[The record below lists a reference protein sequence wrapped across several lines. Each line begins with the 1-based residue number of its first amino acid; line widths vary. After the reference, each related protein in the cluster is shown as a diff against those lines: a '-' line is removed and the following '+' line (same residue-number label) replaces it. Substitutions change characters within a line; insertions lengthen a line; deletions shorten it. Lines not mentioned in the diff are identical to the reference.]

1 MTNFSFDLIVD
12 VLDILIVS
20 FLLYR
25 LFSLM
30 RGTRA
35 VSMFFGLIVLFILS
49 VVAQWFNL
57 IAINW
62 LVSSLRTVWVIAF
75 VIIFQPEL
83 RRALALLGQNRL
95 IGRFVRQSSSGVI
108 PEVVRG
114 VGHLAEKQI
123 GALIVFEKDMGLKNY
138 IETGTPVDARV
149 TSEMLETIFTPP
161 SPLHD
166 GAVII
171 QNDRIVAAGCILPL
185 TQDQRL
191 APALG
196 TRHRAAMGL
205 SEESDAI
212 TVVVSE
218 ETGTVAY
225 AQDGKLH
232 RKIDLNT
239 LRSDLLKNFG
249 MVTEEKKD
257 KESAGTAQAAAS

>member
-1 MTNFSFDLIVD
+1 MSDFSFDLIVD
-12 VLDILIVS
+12 VLDVVIVS

-35 VSMFFGLIVLFILS
+35 VHMFFGLIVLFILS
-49 VVAQWFNL
+49 VIAQWGNL
-57 IAINW
+57 IALNW
-62 LVSSLRTVWVIAF
+62 IVSSLRTVWVIAF

-83 RRALALLGQNRL
+83 RRALAMLGQNRFL
-95 IGRFVRQSSSGVI
+95 NRFVSVREGGVI
-108 PEVVRG
+108 PEIVRS

-123 GALIVFEKDMGLKNY
+123 GALIVLEKDMGLKNY
-138 IETGTPVDARV
+138 IETGTPVDAQV
-149 TSEMLETIFTPP
+149 SSELLETIFTPP

-171 QNDRIVAAGCILPL
+171 RNDRVVAAGCILPL

-212 TVVVSE
+212 TIVVSE
-218 ETGTVAY
+218 ETGNVAY

-232 RKIDLNT
+232 RKIDTNT
-239 LRSDLLKNFG
+239 LRSDLLRNFG
-249 MVTEEKKD
+249 MVAEEKK
-257 KESAGTAQAAAS
+257 EAAAAAG

>member
-1 MTNFSFDLIVD
+1 MNNFSFDLIVD
-12 VLDILIVS
+12 VFDVAIVS

-35 VSMFFGLIVLFILS
+35 AHMFFGLLLLFVLS
-49 VVAQWFNL
+49 VIAQWINL
-57 IAINW
+57 IAVNW
-62 LVSSLRTVWVIAF
+62 IVSSLRTVWVIAF

-83 RRALALLGQNRL
+83 RRALAMVGQNRFL
-95 IGRFVRQSSSGVI
+95 SRFVRVSEVGVI
-108 PEVVRG
+108 PEIVRT
-114 VGHLAEKQI
+114 VSHLAEKQI
-123 GALIVFEKDMGLKNY
+123 GALIVLERDMGLKNY

-149 TSEMLETIFTPP
+149 SSELLETIFTPP

-212 TVVVSE
+212 IIVVSE
-218 ETGTVAY
+218 ETGTVGY
-225 AQDGKLH
+225 AQNGKLH

-239 LRSDLLKNFG
+239 LRGDLLQHFG
-249 MVTEEKKD
+249 LVSEDKK
-257 KESAGTAQAAAS
+257 EVAAAG